1 MISYDQALQ
10 IIRSIGLPIEPRPV
24 QLGRLA
30 GTITA
35 HDVHSPID
43 VPSFRNSSMD
53 GFALCASQIANATHE
68 HPVELDVLRTIG
80 AGDNPSIGEESK
92 ICEIMTGAPVPEPYD
107 AVVPVE
113 DVKITGSSGGLA
125 TRVQFS
131 RPANKRQNIREP
143 GEDFRKGQTIIPAQV
158 TINEGHIMSLASLG
172 IHRLSV
178 RSAPPV
184 YLFSTGKEVT
194 DRYDEPLAAG
204 QIYNSNSPYLLAC
217 IREEKMSAH
226 YGGIIADEVP
236 AFHRALD
243 SVPAGSMIITT
254 GAVSKG
260 RWDFIPDALKE
271 RGATIHFHR
280 VNIRPGKPVLFA
292 TLKDGSFYFG
302 LPGNPI
308 STAIGYRFFVMPLI
322 DSLVA
327 RKPEAFLYAQL
338 ENAYT
343 KNGPFRQFLKSRVRI
358 GRDGILRAHI
368 SNAQESFK
376 IHPMATCNAWV
387 IAEEDQHELKS
398 GATVPVVPFA
408 RRLAMDSLS
417 DVD

>member
-1 MISYDQALQ
+1 MISYEHSLQ
-10 IIRSIGLPIEPRPV
+10 IIRSIGLPVEPKSV
-24 QLGRLA
+24 HLGQLYGM
-30 GTITA
+30 TTSQE
-35 HDVHSPID
+35 VHSPID

-53 GFALCASQIANATHE
+53 GFAVCASSIANATSE
-68 HPVELDVLRTIG
+68 HPVELNVLRTIA
-80 AGDNPSIGEESK
+80 AGDDPSIGEAGE

-113 DVKITGSSGGLA
+113 DVTITGSSGGLA

-131 RPANKRQNIREP
+131 RSANKRQNIREP

-158 TINEGHIMSLASLG
+158 TLNEGHIMSLASLG
-172 IHRLSV
+172 IHTLNV
-178 RSAPPV
+178 RSTPPI

-194 DRYDEPLAAG
+194 DRYDELLAAG
-204 QIYNSNSPYLLAC
+204 QIYNSNAPYLLAC
-217 IREEKMSAH
+217 AREEKILAH
-226 YGGIIADEVP
+226 YGGVIADEVP

-243 SVPAGSMIITT
+243 SVPAGSIIITT

-302 LPGNPI
+302 LPGNQI
-308 STAIGYRFFVMPLI
+308 STAIGYRFFVTPLI
-322 DSLVA
+322 DSLSD
-327 RKPEAFLYAQL
+327 RKPEKVLYAQL
-338 ENAYT
+338 ENAYST
-343 KNGPFRQFLKSRVRI
+343 KGPLRHFLKSRLHV
-358 GRDGILRAHI
+358 GRDGILRANI

-387 IAEEDQHELKS
+387 VAEEDRQELRP
-398 GATVPVVPFA
+398 GETVPVVPFA
-408 RRLAMDSLS
+408 RRLAIDSMA
-417 DVD
+417 DIG

>member
-1 MISYDQALQ
+1 MISYEHSLQ
-10 IIRSIGLPIEPRPV
+10 ILRSIGLPVEPKPV
-24 QLGRLA
+24 HLGQLS
-30 GTITA
+30 GTTTSQ
-35 HDVHSPID
+35 DVHSPID

-53 GFALCASQIANATHE
+53 GFAVCVSSIADATSE
-68 HPVELDVLRTIG
+68 HPVELDVLRTIA
-80 AGDNPSIGEESK
+80 AGDDPSIGEAGK

-113 DVKITGSSGGLA
+113 DVTITGSSGGLA

-131 RPANKRQNIREP
+131 RCANKSQNIREP
-143 GEDFRKGQTIIPAQV
+143 GEDFRKGQMIIPAKV
-158 TINEGHIMSLASLG
+158 TLNEGHIMSLASLG
-172 IHRLSV
+172 LHTLSV
-178 RSAPPV
+178 RSTPPL

-204 QIYNSNSPYLLAC
+204 QIYNSNAPYRLAC
-217 IREEKMSAH
+217 AREEKIQAH
-226 YGGIIADEVP
+226 YGGVIADEVP

-308 STAIGYRFFVMPLI
+308 STAIGYRFFVTPLI
-322 DSLVA
+322 DSLVD
-327 RKPEAFLYAQL
+327 RKPEKVLYAQL
-338 ENAYT
+338 ENAYST
-343 KNGPFRQFLKSRVRI
+343 KGALRHFLKSRVRI

-387 IAEEDQHELKS
+387 IAEENQNELKL
-398 GATVPVVPFA
+398 GMAVPVVPFT
-408 RRLAMDSLS
+408 RRLAIDSMA
-417 DVD
+417 DIG